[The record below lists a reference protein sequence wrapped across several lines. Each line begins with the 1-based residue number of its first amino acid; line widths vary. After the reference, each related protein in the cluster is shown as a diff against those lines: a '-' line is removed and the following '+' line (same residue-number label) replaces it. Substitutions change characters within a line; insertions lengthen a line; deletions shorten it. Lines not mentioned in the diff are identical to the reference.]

1 MGCASSM
8 DNAVLPYEDEV
19 DVKMQSKLAMLDNT
33 KCLAGKF
40 QRVELPKE
48 IWLSRMAT
56 FIHSHMKQINGF
68 SLVEYDMM
76 ITRLEQYRKSIG
88 PNPTKKNKHTHAI
101 QVLETLFAEPT
112 KTSILTKVLIN
123 TSIDYCNHNRE
134 HHFEEIMFIFTI
146 IVNAPMMC
154 YFETL

>member
-8 DNAVLPYEDEV
+8 DNAVIPFADEV
-19 DVKMQSKLAMLDNT
+19 DVKMQSKIAMLDTT

-48 IWLSRMAT
+48 IWISRMAT
-56 FIHSHMKQINGF
+56 FIHSHMKQINAF
-68 SLVEYDMM
+68 SLSEYDTM

-88 PNPTKKNKHTHAI
+88 PIPIKKNKHTHAI
-101 QVLETLFAEPT
+101 EVLETLFAKPT
-112 KTSILTKVLIN
+112 NVSILTKVLIN
-123 TSIDYCNHNRE
+123 TSIDYCNHDRE
-134 HHFEEIMFIFTI
+134 HHFEEIMFILTI
-146 IVNAPMMC
+146 IVNAPMMS